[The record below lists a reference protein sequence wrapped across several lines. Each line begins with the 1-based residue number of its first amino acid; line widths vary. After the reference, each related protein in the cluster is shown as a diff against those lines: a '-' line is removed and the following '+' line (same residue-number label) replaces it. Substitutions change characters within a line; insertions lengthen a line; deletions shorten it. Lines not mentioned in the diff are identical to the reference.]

1 MRILVTGTTGATGTV
16 GSAVIRGLLDLGAEP
31 VAAVRDDAQT
41 DAPHHVRFDFTEP
54 NTYGPAL
61 ASADGLFLMRPP
73 AISDA
78 ERYVNPVVDAAER
91 AGVRRVAFL
100 SVLGAGKNPLLPHR
114 ATERRLEAGALPYLL
129 LRANNFMQNLAE
141 VHADEVRRGEVFV
154 PAGDGRTGF
163 VDARDVGEAA
173 ARWLASGAEERVAV
187 PLTGPEALTYG
198 EVAAVLSDVLG
209 RPVRYARPGLLAF
222 LWRKVVEE
230 REPLPFAL
238 VMAGVYTTARLGLAA
253 RVTDDLGRM
262 LGRPPRRFR
271 DFAEDYRGRWTPPA

>member
-1 MRILVTGTTGATGTV
+1 MRILVTGATGTV
-16 GSAVIRGLLDLGAEP
+16 GAAVVRGLLGLGAEP
-31 VAAVRDDAQT
+31 VAAVRNDGEPT
-41 DAPHHVRFDFTEP
+41 DAPHRVRFDFTEP
-54 NTYGPAL
+54 ATYAPAL
-61 ASADGLFLMRPP
+61 AGADGLFLMRPP

-78 ERYVNPVVDAAER
+78 ERYVNPVVEAAER
-91 AGVRRVAFL
+91 AGVRRIAFL
-100 SVLGAGKNPLLPHR
+100 SVLGADKNPLLPHH
-114 ATERRLEAGALPYLL
+114 AIERRLEAGALPYVL

-173 ARWLASGAEERVAV
+173 ARWLASGAEERAAV

-230 REPLPFAL
+230 RAPLPFAL

-253 RVTDDLGRM
+253 RVTDDLSRM

-271 DFAEDYRGRWTPPA
+271 DFAEDYRARWAYPPR